1 MDPIKSYIADNKNR
15 PETESFRGLWC
26 SVIISAIHD
35 GTKPA
40 RKNSRDTKR
49 IRDNAHRW
57 LFTSKITG
65 IGSLNWICFM
75 LDFDIQ
81 TIRQVA
87 VDCISGKNK
96 SLLDARWQ
104 ITDLGSEY

>member
-1 MDPIKSYIADNKNR
+1 MDVVKGFVADNKNR

-40 RKNSRDTKR
+40 RKYSRDTKR
-49 IRDNAHRW
+49 IRDSAHRW
-57 LFTSKITG
+57 LFKSKITG
-65 IGSLNWICFM
+65 IGSLVWICFM
-75 LDFDIQ
+75 LDFDIG
-81 TIRQVA
+81 TIRKIA
-87 VDCISGKNK
+87 MDCISGKNK

-104 ITDLGSEY
+104 IKER